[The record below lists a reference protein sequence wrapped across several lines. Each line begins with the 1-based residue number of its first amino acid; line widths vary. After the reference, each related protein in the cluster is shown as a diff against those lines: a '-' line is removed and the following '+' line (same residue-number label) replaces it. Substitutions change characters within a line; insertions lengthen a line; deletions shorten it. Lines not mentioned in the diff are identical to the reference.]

1 MWKNRITGA
10 VFEDKDT
17 ALINM
22 VELYSKDIRKVVE
35 GNYTV
40 SDLLGILWSVAI
52 GEDDPDVVHANLL
65 VAYECA
71 AMTIF
76 DEYYVKVEN
85 EDNNE

>member
-1 MWKNRITGA
+1 MWKNRITGE
-10 VFEDKDT
+10 VFEDRDT
-17 ALINM
+17 ALTNM

-65 VAYECA
+65 EAYECA

-76 DEYYVKVEN
+76 DEHYVKVEN
-85 EDNNE
+85 EDSNE

>member
-1 MWKNRITGA
+1 MWKNRITGEI
-10 VFEDKDT
+10 FEDKDT

-76 DEYYVKVEN
+76 GEYYVKVEN

>member
-1 MWKNRITGA
+1 MWKNRLTEE

-17 ALINM
+17 ALTNM

-65 VAYECA
+65 EAYERA

-76 DEYYVKVEN
+76 NEYYVKVES
-85 EDNNE
+85 EDGDE